1 MRVSLASVVAAS
13 AGDCLC
19 IFDIDRTLTGSQG
32 SAWLQCRKD
41 ARIDGVHD
49 SAYAGGT
56 LVLSEVSQFIAQ
68 TFCSQCYIGTISA
81 GSASGAGSA
90 ERGVLHDKLALPGH
104 LPTTAWSACSPVT
117 SPLVTGCPDGTKQ
130 NAVGGIVSWYQQNVG
145 ASIANGDVHFY
156 DDRADNVK
164 PFASTGYN
172 ARQISCSSRDSKY
185 GNAIG
190 LCGAEVSE
198 IVPDAGVQVC
208 GGDDALVV

>member
-90 ERGVLHDKLALPGH
+90 ERGVLHDKLAVPGH
-104 LPTTAWSACSPVT
+104 LPTTSWSACSPVT